1 MPKITYSIDKKRIE
15 KISQL
20 ASGYV
25 AENQQLLSQFVQVY
39 YQEMYAETAQKYSDE
54 DLAGMALHH
63 FTLLMEYDAKKPQ
76 IAVIN
81 PTVEEHHFHSNASIV
96 QMVAYDRPFLV
107 DTMLMTLEEAGIN
120 VHRVHNTI
128 MAVNRD
134 TGKVPGKVIGIGSA
148 DSSDRKH
155 MSIIHCEIDSQ
166 ATDKLREV
174 GHILFD
180 KVELLD
186 AINSD
191 WQAMRDRL
199 ELAQSVVVKHM
210 PEDFYSRAAVND
222 FLSWI
227 LDDHFIFLGYREY
240 TIEQND
246 NDIEMYTVG
255 GSGLGV
261 LRTDDEHIKSES
273 FEQLPNELKHQVTG
287 SRSLLLSKSNHVSPV
302 HRAGHMDFL
311 GIHKFDETGKLV
323 GEYRFIGLLT
333 SQAYQLRVQQIPLLR
348 ENANKLLAMAN
359 LPKDGHAYQKM
370 MNIIN
375 ELPRDDLFQASA
387 EELYPIVRGIS
398 QLQDKTSL
406 RLFTRMDSYQRFVSC
421 LAYIPRDKFNT
432 RLRKK
437 VQEKLVEAYGGLSA
451 GFTTKF
457 DDTNHACVSFYIRTK
472 PGQIKKVDVKTL
484 EAELMEMM
492 QGWEDGFANAL
503 IAEMGDQKAN
513 QIQKVFVNKIPA
525 SYKESFDT
533 RTAVKDINRLNQ
545 LSKENPL
552 KWHLF
557 QSTGDKKHQLHLK
570 LYGKNQ
576 PEVLSNVLPILEN
589 FGVAVKSADT
599 YQFNLDDNP
608 VWMQNYALILRNVES
623 VDLSVVREQF
633 ENSLQQIWDNK
644 VESDRLNELIL
655 VSKLSTF
662 DVVVLRALSR
672 YMIQA
677 KAPFSHEY
685 VVQTLTGNVDISV
698 KLIELFHARMT
709 PALENRESKI
719 EAIRKEID
727 TCLKQV
733 NSLDEDRIIHWLLD
747 LINAML
753 RTNFYQVD
761 ESENNRNE
769 RKDRLS
775 FKFDAHAIPNLP
787 QPKPMFEIFVYSPR
801 VEAVH
806 LRGGKVARGGLRWSD
821 RMEDFRTEVLGLVK
835 AQMVKNS
842 VIVPVGSKGGFIV
855 KTDTKGMDR
864 DAWLKEGVA
873 CYQTFIR
880 GMLDITDNLVDGKVV
895 APKNTTR
902 HDDDDPYLVVAADKG
917 TATFSDIANA
927 LAREY
932 GFWLDD
938 AFASGGSVGYDHKA
952 MGITAKGA
960 WESVK
965 RHFRLMGK
973 DIQSKDTF
981 TVVGIGDMSGDVF
994 GNGMLLSK
1002 NIRLQAA
1009 FNHLHIF
1016 IDPKPDVAASYA
1028 ERERMFALPRSN
1040 WADYDTKLISK
1051 GGGVFSRS
1059 EKSLVITDEM
1069 KQAFNISEDTLTP
1082 NQLINALLKA
1092 PVDLLWNGGIGT
1104 YVKSRDESHAD
1115 VGDKANDSLRVN
1127 GCEVNAKIIGE
1138 GGNLGCTQR
1147 GRIEYA
1153 QKGGRIYTDAI
1164 DNSGG
1169 VNCSDHEVNI
1179 KILLGDVVAKGDMTV
1194 KQRNNLLES
1203 MTDEVS
1209 ELVLRQNYLQPQ
1221 TIELSA
1227 YEAVQRLNEHQ
1238 RMMQLFESQNL
1249 LDREIELLPS
1259 DEQIAERVAAGQGLT
1274 NPELSVL
1281 LAYGKMW
1288 VYDQLL
1294 ASDLP
1299 DETYFQNELRKY
1311 FPDALLANGD
1321 TPYFEQMT
1329 QHRLHRE
1336 IISTYLTN
1344 GLVNRLGIETVFRLI
1359 EETGQ
1364 DIVTITHAY
1373 AVARDVFNI
1382 YQTWIMLEA
1391 LDNKVDAKLQIEL
1404 ELELRKFIKQVIIWF
1419 INNKGTSQSLDIAEL
1434 TQQYQHAVQ
1443 DILTDNDFVA
1453 NFDMQIKASQNHYQ
1467 QQGLSAEQADIF
1479 AKLPVFVKALD
1490 VVQLAQQSRKPIS
1503 EVANVYLSISD
1514 QLNVGWLFAQSEQL
1528 PQQTYWDR
1536 RANNAL
1542 THEMNKTLR
1551 GLTLDV
1557 LQADDTNKA
1566 MKTWLAQKKQVLD
1579 NLQAA
1584 KESMENQPV
1593 KLSALSVLL
1602 SEMNGLHS
1610 ISL

>member
-1 MPKITYSIDKKRIE
+1 MPKVTSYSIDEKRIE

-25 AENQQLLSQFVQVY
+25 AENQQLLAQFVQVY
-39 YQEMYAETAQKYSDE
+39 YQGMYAETAQKYSDE

-81 PTVEEHHFHSNASIV
+81 PTAEEHHFHSAYSIV

-128 MAVNRD
+128 MAVKRD
-134 TGKVPGKVIGIGSA
+134 TNKATGKVLSISSA
-148 DSSDRKH
+148 DSSDKKH

-166 ATDKLREV
+166 ANDKLVKV
-174 GHILFD
+174 GNILFD

-186 AINSD
+186 VINSD

-199 ELAQSVVVKHM
+199 VVAQSVVVKHM
-210 PEDFYSRAAVND
+210 PEDFYSRAEVND

-246 NDIEMYTVG
+246 NEIEMYTVG

-273 FEQLPNELKHQVTG
+273 FEQLPNELKKQVTG
-287 SRSLLLSKSNHVSPV
+287 SRSLLLSKSNHISPV
-302 HRAGHMDFL
+302 HRPGHMDFL
-311 GIHKFDETGKLV
+311 GIHKFDEKGKLV

-348 ENANKLLAMAN
+348 ENANKLLEMTN

-375 ELPRDDLFQASA
+375 ELPRDHLFQASA
-387 EELYPIVRGIS
+387 EELCPIVRGIS

-406 RLFTRMDSYQRFVSC
+406 RLFTHMDSYQRFVSC

-437 VQEKLVEAYGGLSA
+437 VQEKLVEAYGGLSS
-451 GFTTKF
+451 GFNTKF
-457 DDTNHACVSFYIRTK
+457 DDTKHACVNFYIRTK
-472 PGQIKKVDVKTL
+472 PGHINKVDVKAL
-484 EAELMEMM
+484 EAELTEIM

-533 RTAVKDINRLNQ
+533 RTAVKDINRLNE
-545 LSKENPL
+545 LSKASPL

-570 LYGKNQ
+570 LYGQNK

-599 YQFNLDDNP
+599 YQFNLVDNP

-623 VDLSVVREQF
+623 VDLTVVREQF

-698 KLIELFHARMT
+698 KLIDLFHARMT
-709 PALENRESKI
+709 PELEDRESKI
-719 EAIRKEID
+719 DTIRKEID
-727 TCLKQV
+727 ACLKQV
-733 NSLDEDRIIHWLLD
+733 SSLDEDRIIHWLLD

-761 ESENNRNE
+761 ESIDNQKE

-775 FKFDAHAIPNLP
+775 FKFDAPAIPNLP

-864 DAWLKEGVA
+864 DTFLKEGIA

-895 APKNTTR
+895 TPKNTMR
-902 HDDDDPYLVVAADKG
+902 YDEDDPYLVVAADKG
-917 TATFSDIANA
+917 TATFSDIANG

-938 AFASGGSVGYDHKA
+938 AFASGGSAGYDHKA
-952 MGITAKGA
+952 MGITARGA

-965 RHFRLMGK
+965 RHFRLIGK
-973 DIQSKDTF
+973 DIQTKDTF

-1002 NIRLQAA
+1002 NIRLEAA

-1016 IDPKPDVAASYA
+1016 IDPNPDVASSYA
-1028 ERERMFALPRSN
+1028 ERERLFALPRSS
-1040 WADYDTKLISK
+1040 WADYDAKLISK
-1051 GGGVFSRS
+1051 GGGIFSRAD
-1059 EKSLVITDEM
+1059 KSIEITAEM
-1069 KQAFNISEDTLTP
+1069 KQAFDINEDSLTP
-1082 NQLINALLKA
+1082 NQLIHALLKA

-1104 YVKSRDESHAD
+1104 YIKSSDESHAD
-1115 VGDKANDSLRVN
+1115 VGDKANDGLRVN
-1127 GCEVNAKIIGE
+1127 GNEVNAKIIGE

-1153 QKGGRIYTDAI
+1153 QNGGRIYTDAI

-1179 KILLGDVVAKGDMTV
+1179 KILLGDVIAKGDMTT
-1194 KQRNNLLES
+1194 KQRNLLLES
-1203 MTDEVS
+1203 MTDEVA

-1227 YEAVQRLNEHQ
+1227 YKATDYLIEHQ
-1238 RMMQLFESQNL
+1238 RMMQLLEGTDR

-1259 DEQIAERVAAGQGLT
+1259 DEEIAERLANAKGLT

-1281 LAYGKMW
+1281 LAYSKMW

-1299 DETYFQNELRKY
+1299 DEAYFQNELRKY
-1311 FPDALLANGD
+1311 FPNALLTNKN
-1321 TPYFEQMT
+1321 TLCFEQMT
-1329 QHRLHRE
+1329 QHQLHRE

-1344 GLVNRLGIETVFRLI
+1344 GLVNRLGIEMVFRLV

-1364 DIVTITHAY
+1364 NIANITRAY
-1373 AVARDVFNI
+1373 AVTRDIFDI
-1382 YQTWIMLEA
+1382 YQAWSVIES
-1391 LDNKVDAKLQIEL
+1391 LDNKVDATLQL
-1404 ELELRKFIKQVIIWF
+1404 ELELSLRKAVKKAVIWF
-1419 INNKGTSQSLDIAEL
+1419 INSQSTSQSLDIVTL
-1434 TQQYQHAVQ
+1434 TEQYQTVVQ
-1443 DILTDNDFVA
+1443 GLLADANFVAHFAKQVETEKSKYQTQGLTD
-1453 NFDMQIKASQNHYQ
+1453 Q
-1467 QQGLSAEQADIF
+1467 QAEWF
-1479 AKLPVFVKALD
+1479 AKLPIYTEALY
-1490 VVQLAQQSRKPIS
+1490 VVQLAQQTDKPLE
-1503 EVANVYLSISD
+1503 EVAHIYFAISD
-1514 QLNVGWLFAQSEQL
+1514 KLNVGWLLKQSEQL

-1542 THEMNKTLR
+1542 IHELNKTLR
-1551 GLTLDV
+1551 GLTAGILSSKDSKKALSDWLREQKTAICK
-1557 LQADDTNKA
+1557 LQH
-1566 MKTWLAQKKQVLD
+1566 
-1579 NLQAA
+1579 A
-1584 KESMENQPV
+1584 KNSIENQPA
-1593 KLSALSVLL
+1593 KLSVLSVLL
-1602 SEMNGLHS
+1602 SEMNGLS
-1610 ISL
+1610 V